1 MRIIA
6 IIMCA
11 ALAASSAWAQT
22 EATPVAPTAP
32 VQSEAAAAPSDA
44 APAATDPAA
53 LTPEQQEYTRQATA
67 FYESLNR
74 QTGVVTIAGGKVQL
88 NIPETHYFVG
98 AEDARRIIV
107 DTWGN
112 PPNSATGVEGII
124 FRADANPMLGAW
136 GALVQYAAEG
146 HVPDDE
152 ARTINYEDLMGDMQ
166 QGTEQENTWRTQNNY
181 PTISLVGWAESP
193 RYDQAS
199 HKLYWAKDLL
209 FSGENIH
216 TLNYDIR
223 VLGRE
228 GHLVVSFVATMEELE
243 LIRAEAPAVMAMAN
257 FTAGNTY
264 ADYREGVDQR
274 AAYGIGGLIAG
285 GALAAVA
292 QKTGLLALIL
302 AFGKKFIV
310 LIVAALAGLGG
321 AVTRFFRGKRGDTD
335 AEPPPAA

>member
-1 MRIIA
+1 MRITA
-6 IIMCA
+6 FIMCA

-32 VQSEAAAAPSDA
+32 VQSEAAPAPADAPPAAA
-44 APAATDPAA
+44 APAAP
-53 LTPEQQEYTRQATA
+53 TPEQQDYMRQATA
-67 FYESLNR
+67 FYESLHR
-74 QTGVVTIAGGKVQL
+74 QTGAITVAGGKVQL

-112 PPNSATGVEGII
+112 PPNSAVGVEGII
-124 FRADANPMLGAW
+124 FRQGANPMLGAW

-152 ARTINYEDLMGDMQ
+152 ARTINYDDLMRDMQ
-166 QGTEQENTWRTQNNY
+166 QGTEQENSWRTQNNY

-193 RYDQAS
+193 HYDQAS

-209 FSGENIH
+209 FGGETVH

-228 GHLVVSFVATMEELE
+228 GHLVVSFVATMEELA
-243 LIRAEAPAVMAMAN
+243 LIRAEAPVIMEMAN

-310 LIVAALAGLGG
+310 LIFAGLAGAVG
-321 AVTRFFRGKRGDTD
+321 AVMRFFRGKRAETD
-335 AEPPPAA
+335 AGEPPAA

>member
-1 MRIIA
+1 
-6 IIMCA
+6 MCA

-22 EATPVAPTAP
+22 EATPVTPTAP
-32 VQSEAAAAPSDA
+32 VQSEAAPAPAEA
-44 APAATDPAA
+44 APAAADPAA
-53 LTPEQQEYTRQATA
+53 MTPEQQEYLSQATA
-67 FYESLNR
+67 FYESLHR
-74 QTGVVTIAGGKVQL
+74 QTGVIAVADGKVQL

-98 AEDARRIIV
+98 ADDARRIIV

-112 PPNSATGVEGII
+112 PPNSADGVEGII

-152 ARTINYEDLMGDMQ
+152 ANTIDYANLMRDMQ
-166 QGTEQENTWRTQNNY
+166 QGVEQENTWRTQNNY
-181 PTISLVGWAESP
+181 PTLTLVGWAESP
-193 RYDQAS
+193 HYDQAS
-199 HKLYWAKDLL
+199 HKLYWAKDIL
-209 FSGENIH
+209 FGGENIH

-243 LIRAEAPAVMAMAN
+243 LIRSEAPAVMAMAD

-310 LIVAALAGLGG
+310 LIFAALAGAGG
-321 AVTRFFRGKRGDTD
+321 AIMRFFRGKRDAETD
-335 AEPPPAA
+335 AGPPPAT